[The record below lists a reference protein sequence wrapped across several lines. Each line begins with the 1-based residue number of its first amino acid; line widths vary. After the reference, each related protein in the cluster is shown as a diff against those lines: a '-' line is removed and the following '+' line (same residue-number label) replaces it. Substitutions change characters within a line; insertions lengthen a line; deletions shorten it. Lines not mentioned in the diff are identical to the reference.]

1 MRKYIH
7 RLERQCSAGGPTQ
20 QTKHCIHYSVGK
32 ELFSTTSSFSSGRA
46 APSVSSAGAPLRSR
60 RSHRG
65 RGQTRGGV
73 DTRSEHREHREK
85 GGRETRRRRTRMRS
99 VICAARLGAVHR
111 LRGPI
116 RSRRLTREPEG
127 ECDLLSLLAVC
138 VSLPPITVPPRGEG
152 TPAGRERKSGDA
164 AIPRRVGK
172 YGKGKCHKGRKQKK
186 HGRMQRR
193 VLKVRILNWTTKYLL
208 QSRK

>member
-1 MRKYIH
+1 M
-7 RLERQCSAGGPTQ
+7 LGGGADT
-20 QTKHCIHYSVGK
+20 TDKTLYSLQRGK
-32 ELFSTTSSFSSGRA
+32 GVILHTSSFSSSRA

-99 VICAARLGAVHR
+99 TICAARLGAVHR

-116 RSRRLTREPEG
+116 RSRRLTRTPEG

-138 VSLPPITVPPRGEG
+138 VRLPPVTVPPRGEG
-152 TPAGRERKSGDA
+152 T
-164 AIPRRVGK
+164 
-172 YGKGKCHKGRKQKK
+172 
-186 HGRMQRR
+186 
-193 VLKVRILNWTTKYLL
+193 
-208 QSRK
+208 